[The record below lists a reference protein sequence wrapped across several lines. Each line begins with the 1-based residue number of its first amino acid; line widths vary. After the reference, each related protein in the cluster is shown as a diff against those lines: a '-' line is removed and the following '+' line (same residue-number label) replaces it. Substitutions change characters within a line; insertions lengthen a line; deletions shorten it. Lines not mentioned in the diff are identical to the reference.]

1 MESRTILYVE
11 STVGTESWQ
20 VRADKAGSSPP
31 PTSLSA
37 VALALQS
44 FALQREEKE
53 RQKSRSGK
61 QAFFVGR
68 GLIILLKQLLSYYK
82 IFLSHHPPFFA
93 LFLFYEKK
101 TCTKRK
107 VGRGIEPAL
116 SARTNRSR
124 APTTSSRA
132 VLAPPSTP
140 VGFARQ
146 PSCIPTYMYSRTARI
161 RNRALYC
168 SVCPIITISLSESV

>member
-1 MESRTILYVE
+1 M
-11 STVGTESWQ
+11 
-20 VRADKAGSSPP
+20 
-31 PTSLSA
+31 
-37 VALALQS
+37 
-44 FALQREEKE
+44 
-53 RQKSRSGK
+53 
-61 QAFFVGR
+61 
-68 GLIILLKQLLSYYK
+68 
-82 IFLSHHPPFFA
+82 SHHPPVFA

-140 VGFARQ
+140 HWFRASAVLKPNLHVFAHGSNTKSSVVLHCFPHHSGFRYRRSFEQETWAHIKPSPWRGRWVRRTRMRGARHRQ
-146 PSCIPTYMYSRTARI
+146 RSARSPAICPNTKRVSCKHLPPPS
-161 RNRALYC
+161 
-168 SVCPIITISLSESV
+168 